1 MSEDKEETLV
11 LNAKKDFIFDDFE
24 NAIKKI
30 DSVLSKFPSS
40 LSNNSYILFKGICKY
55 KQGKYEDALKDMDIL
70 EKDESYK
77 KDFNYYLSR
86 GKVLFYLSKFVECK
100 MTLNNAL
107 HLISSADK
115 ESLTLLTP
123 WLNKADVELKE
134 GGVINYNV
142 TNVGEL
148 KVIYNWI
155 QTGTNIT
162 VDATSNHNLNAYDIK
177 INKKSI
183 EFIDKKEGAL
193 KYSINLTN
201 GIVPEKSS
209 YKITSA
215 MKCKLELQ
223 KEVENFNWVNLEVN
237 KDDNSLNNP
246 KDKVVHGYYP
256 SSSKVKKDWSQLDK
270 EIDEQEKEDATK
282 DGNEGTDQTADMGRA
297 GSGDGRAHG
306 AVVDLA
312 GIFCD
317 FYAGFVQNR
326 LAMRARIAAEAANC
340 VPAVER
346 DWSGFFSVQFPCCS
360 ITSKSGAHFSS
371 RLNRWIHFFCLCA

>member
-1 MSEDKEETLV
+1 MSEEKEEILV
-11 LNAKKDFIFDDFE
+11 LKAKKDFIFDDFE
-24 NAIKKI
+24 NAIKKLDLVI
-30 DSVLSKFPSS
+30 SKFESS
-40 LSNNSYILFKGICKY
+40 PFKNTYTLFKGVCEY
-55 KQGKYEDALKDMDIL
+55 KLGKYEDALKVLDIL
-70 EKDESYK
+70 EKDQSFK

-86 GKVLFYLSKFVECK
+86 GKILFYLNKYVECK

-107 HLISSADK
+107 HLINSTDK
-115 ESLTLLTP
+115 ENLNLLTP

-148 KVIYNWI
+148 KIIYNWI
-155 QTGTNIT
+155 QNGIYIT
-162 VDATSNHNLNAYDIK
+162 VDVTSNHNLNAYDIK

-183 EFIDKKEGAL
+183 EFIDKKEGTL

-201 GIVPEKSS
+201 GIIPEKSS

-246 KDKVVHGYYP
+246 KDKVIHGYYP

-270 EIDEQEKEDATK
+270 EIDEQEKEDASK
-282 DGNEGTDQTADMGRA
+282 DGNEGMWRLFRDIYAKGNEETRRAMIKSFQT
-297 GSGDGRAHG
+297 SGGTVLSTNWNEVKDKDYEGKDRP
-306 AVVDLA
+306 
-312 GIFCD
+312 
-317 FYAGFVQNR
+317 
-326 LAMRARIAAEAANC
+326 EAPKGQEWAT
-340 VPAVER
+340 P
-346 DWSGFFSVQFPCCS
+346 P
-360 ITSKSGAHFSS
+360 KK
-371 RLNRWIHFFCLCA
+371 

>member
-1 MSEDKEETLV
+1 MSEDKEDLIV
-11 LNAKKDFIFDDFE
+11 LNAKKDFVFDDFE
-24 NAIKKI
+24 SAIKKL
-30 DSVLSKFPSS
+30 DLVLSKFEASPSK
-40 LSNNSYILFKGICKY
+40 NNYILLKAICKY
-55 KQGKYEDALKDMDIL
+55 KLGKYEDALKELDVL
-70 EKDESYK
+70 EKDESFK
-77 KDFNYYLSR
+77 KDFNYYLTR
-86 GKVLFYLSKFVECK
+86 GKILFYLSKFVDCK

-107 HLISSADK
+107 HLISSTDK
-115 ESLTLLTP
+115 ESLNLLTP

-142 TNVGEL
+142 TNVGQL

-162 VDATSNHNLNAYDIK
+162 VDITSNHNLNAYDIK

-183 EFIDKKEGAL
+183 EFIDKKEGTL
-193 KYSINLTN
+193 KYTINLTN
-201 GIVPEKSS
+201 GIIVEKSS

-282 DGNEGTDQTADMGRA
+282 DGNEGMWRLFRDIYAKGNEETRRAMIKSFQT
-297 GSGDGRAHG
+297 SGGTVLSTNWNEVKDKDYEGKDRP
-306 AVVDLA
+306 
-312 GIFCD
+312 
-317 FYAGFVQNR
+317 
-326 LAMRARIAAEAANC
+326 EAPKGQEWAT
-340 VPAVER
+340 P
-346 DWSGFFSVQFPCCS
+346 P
-360 ITSKSGAHFSS
+360 KK
-371 RLNRWIHFFCLCA
+371 

>member
-1 MSEDKEETLV
+1 MSEEKEEFLV

-24 NAIKKI
+24 NSIKKI

-40 LSNNSYILFKGICKY
+40 PSKNAYIIFKAICKY
-55 KQGKYEDALKDMDIL
+55 KLSKYEDALKDLDIL

-86 GKVLFYLSKFVECK
+86 GKILFYLNKFVECK

-115 ESLTLLTP
+115 ESLSLLTP

-148 KVIYNWI
+148 KVIFNWI
-155 QTGTNIT
+155 QTATNIT
-162 VDATSNHNLNAYDIK
+162 VDVTSNHNLNAYDIK

-183 EFIDKKEGAL
+183 EFIDKKEGAV
-193 KYSINLTN
+193 KYTINLTN
-201 GIVPEKSS
+201 GIIPEKSS
-209 YKITSA
+209 YKVTSA
-215 MKCKLELQ
+215 MKCTFELH

-237 KDDNSLNNP
+237 KDDSLNNP

-270 EIDEQEKEDATK
+270 EIEAQEKEDASK
-282 DGNEGTDQTADMGRA
+282 DGNEGMWKLFRDIYTQGNEETRGAMIKSFQTFGGTILSTNWNEVKDKDYEGK
-297 GSGDGRAHG
+297 
-306 AVVDLA
+306 
-312 GIFCD
+312 
-317 FYAGFVQNR
+317 
-326 LAMRARIAAEAANC
+326 
-340 VPAVER
+340 ER
-346 DWSGFFSVQFPCCS
+346 R
-360 ITSKSGAHFSS
+360 SS
-371 RLNRWIHFFCLCA
+371 

>member
-1 MSEDKEETLV
+1 MSEDKEETLA

-40 LSNNSYILFKGICKY
+40 PSKNSYILFKGICKY
-55 KQGKYEDALKDMDIL
+55 KLGKYEDALKDMDIL

-162 VDATSNHNLNAYDIK
+162 VDVTSNHNLNAYDIK

-282 DGNEGTDQTADMGRA
+282 DGNEGMWRLFRDIYAKGNEETRRAMIKSFQT
-297 GSGDGRAHG
+297 SGGTVLSTNWNEVKDKDYEGKDRP
-306 AVVDLA
+306 
-312 GIFCD
+312 
-317 FYAGFVQNR
+317 
-326 LAMRARIAAEAANC
+326 EAPQGQEWAT
-340 VPAVER
+340 P
-346 DWSGFFSVQFPCCS
+346 P
-360 ITSKSGAHFSS
+360 KK
-371 RLNRWIHFFCLCA
+371 

>member
-1 MSEDKEETLV
+1 MSEEKEEILV
-11 LNAKKDFIFDDFE
+11 LKAKKDFIFDDFE
-24 NAIKKI
+24 NAIKKLDLVI
-30 DSVLSKFPSS
+30 SKFESS
-40 LSNNSYILFKGICKY
+40 PFKNTYTLFKGVCEY
-55 KQGKYEDALKDMDIL
+55 KLGKYEDALKVLDIL
-70 EKDESYK
+70 EKDQSFK

-86 GKVLFYLSKFVECK
+86 GKILFYLNKYVECK

-107 HLISSADK
+107 HLINSTDK
-115 ESLTLLTP
+115 ESLNLLTP

-148 KVIYNWI
+148 KIIYNWI
-155 QTGTNIT
+155 QTGIYIT
-162 VDATSNHNLNAYDIK
+162 VDVTSNHNLNAYDIK

-183 EFIDKKEGAL
+183 EFIDKKEGTL

-209 YKITSA
+209 FKITSA

-246 KDKVVHGYYP
+246 KDKVIHGYYP

-270 EIDEQEKEDATK
+270 EIDEQEKEDASK
-282 DGNEGTDQTADMGRA
+282 DGNEGMWRLFRDIYAKGNEETRRAMIKSFQT
-297 GSGDGRAHG
+297 SGGTVLSTNWNEVKDKDYEGKDRP
-306 AVVDLA
+306 
-312 GIFCD
+312 
-317 FYAGFVQNR
+317 
-326 LAMRARIAAEAANC
+326 EAPKGQEWAT
-340 VPAVER
+340 P
-346 DWSGFFSVQFPCCS
+346 P
-360 ITSKSGAHFSS
+360 KK
-371 RLNRWIHFFCLCA
+371 

>member
-1 MSEDKEETLV
+1 MSEEKEEILV
-11 LNAKKDFIFDDFE
+11 LKAKKDFIFDDFE
-24 NAIKKI
+24 NAIKKLDLVI
-30 DSVLSKFPSS
+30 SKFESS
-40 LSNNSYILFKGICKY
+40 PFKNTYTLFKGVCEY
-55 KQGKYEDALKDMDIL
+55 KLGKYEDALKVLDIL
-70 EKDESYK
+70 EKDQSFK

-86 GKVLFYLSKFVECK
+86 GKILFYLNKYVECK

-107 HLISSADK
+107 HLINSTDK
-115 ESLTLLTP
+115 ENLNLLTP

-148 KVIYNWI
+148 KIIYNWI
-155 QTGTNIT
+155 QTGIYIT
-162 VDATSNHNLNAYDIK
+162 IDVTSNHNLNAYDIK

-183 EFIDKKEGAL
+183 EFIDKKEGTL

-201 GIVPEKSS
+201 GIIPEKSS

-246 KDKVVHGYYP
+246 KDKVIHGYYP

-270 EIDEQEKEDATK
+270 EIDEQEKEDASK
-282 DGNEGTDQTADMGRA
+282 DGNEGMWRLFRDIYAKGNEETRRAMIKSFQT
-297 GSGDGRAHG
+297 SGGTVLSTNWNEVKDKDYEGKDRP
-306 AVVDLA
+306 
-312 GIFCD
+312 
-317 FYAGFVQNR
+317 
-326 LAMRARIAAEAANC
+326 EAPKGQEWAT
-340 VPAVER
+340 P
-346 DWSGFFSVQFPCCS
+346 P
-360 ITSKSGAHFSS
+360 KK
-371 RLNRWIHFFCLCA
+371 

>member
-1 MSEDKEETLV
+1 MSEEKEETIV
-11 LNAKKDFIFDDFE
+11 FNAKKDFIFDDFE
-24 NAIKKI
+24 NAIKKL
-30 DSVLSKFPSS
+30 DLVLSKFESSPSKH
-40 LSNNSYILFKGICKY
+40 NYILFKAICKF
-55 KQGKYEDALKDMDIL
+55 KLEKYEDSLKDLDIL
-70 EKDESYK
+70 EKDESFK
-77 KDFNYYLSR
+77 KNFNYYLTR

-115 ESLTLLTP
+115 ESLSLLTP

-148 KVIYNWI
+148 KIIYNWI
-155 QTGTNIT
+155 QIAKSIT
-162 VDATSNHNLNAYDIK
+162 VDVTSNHNLNAYDIK

-183 EFIDKKEGAL
+183 EFIDKKEGKV
-193 KYSINLTN
+193 KYTINLTN

-223 KEVENFNWVNLEVN
+223 KEVEDFNWVNLEVN

-246 KDKVVHGYYP
+246 KDKVIHGYYP

-270 EIDEQEKEDATK
+270 EIDEQEKEDASK
-282 DGNEGTDQTADMGRA
+282 DGNEGMWRLFRDIYAKGNEETRRAMIKSFQT
-297 GSGDGRAHG
+297 SGGTVLSTNWNEVKDKDYEGKDRP
-306 AVVDLA
+306 
-312 GIFCD
+312 
-317 FYAGFVQNR
+317 
-326 LAMRARIAAEAANC
+326 EAPQGQEWAT
-340 VPAVER
+340 P
-346 DWSGFFSVQFPCCS
+346 P
-360 ITSKSGAHFSS
+360 KK
-371 RLNRWIHFFCLCA
+371 

>member
-1 MSEDKEETLV
+1 MSVEKEELLV
-11 LNAKKDFIFDDFE
+11 LNAKKDFMFDDYE
-24 NAIKKI
+24 NSIKKLDLI
-30 DSVLSKFPSS
+30 LSKFESSPSKHT
-40 LSNNSYILFKGICKY
+40 YILFKAICKY
-55 KQGKYEDALKDMDIL
+55 KLAKYEDALKDLDNL
-70 EKDESYK
+70 EKDESFK

-107 HLISSADK
+107 HLISSTDK
-115 ESLTLLTP
+115 ESLSLLTP

-148 KVIYNWI
+148 KIIYNWI

-162 VDATSNHNLNAYDIK
+162 VDVTSNHNLNAYDIK
-177 INKKSI
+177 IKKKSI

-201 GIVPEKSS
+201 GIVPEQSI
-209 YKITSA
+209 YKITSS

-223 KEVENFNWVNLEVN
+223 KEVENFNWVNLEVS

-256 SSSKVKKDWSQLDK
+256 TSSKVKKDWSQLDK
-270 EIDEQEKEDATK
+270 EIDAQEKEDATK
-282 DGNEGTDQTADMGRA
+282 DGNEGMWKLFRDIYAQGNEETRRAMIKSFQT
-297 GSGDGRAHG
+297 SGGTVLSTNWNEVKDKDYEGKDRP
-306 AVVDLA
+306 
-312 GIFCD
+312 
-317 FYAGFVQNR
+317 
-326 LAMRARIAAEAANC
+326 EAPQGQEWATPPKN
-340 VPAVER
+340 
-346 DWSGFFSVQFPCCS
+346 
-360 ITSKSGAHFSS
+360 K
-371 RLNRWIHFFCLCA
+371 